1 MTNEEIGNRIKSERE
16 SQGMTLKDVADKIGV
31 ATSTIQRYEAGAIQK
46 IKLPVIEAIA
56 KNLGVNPAW
65 LVGKSDDKHL
75 PNNRQHEGDPVYY
88 LDEETRKLAQE
99 IYEDSDLRILMD
111 ASRHLEKE
119 DIDFVV
125 EMVKKLKGDS

>member
-1 MTNEEIGNRIKSERE
+1 MTNEEIGSRIKSERE

-65 LVGKSDDKHL
+65 LVGKSDDKRL
-75 PNNRQHEGDPVYY
+75 PKSKRMDDDAAYY
-88 LDEETRKLAQE
+88 LDEETRKIAQD
-99 IYEDSDLRILMD
+99 IYEDKDLRILMD
-111 ASRHLEKE
+111 ASRKLDKK
-119 DIDFVV
+119 DIDFIV
-125 EMVKKLKGDS
+125 EMVRKIKGE